1 MGGLTRLLF
10 LRHLSH
16 AALTLVGS
24 CRVAEV
30 FDIDDEDPAI
40 VLRRDASTPRHRL
53 HALKLLLIT

>member
-1 MGGLTRLLF
+1 MVETGHTVAISEFAADMGEAGELTRLLF

-30 FDIDDEDPAI
+30 
-40 VLRRDASTPRHRL
+40 
-53 HALKLLLIT
+53 